1 MKGILF
7 LTWRYLKPKKNVSSI
22 VTWLSCLGPM
32 LGVGVLL
39 VVMSV
44 MNGFPKEI
52 QKKIME
58 VESHISISRYDESF
72 FPDFLPISDHIEKK
86 YGYQCSPYTTLP
98 IFIQLG
104 DSIKSYI
111 AKGILPEYEQTSSN
125 LNQYMYG
132 DFPAD
137 QHYSL
142 APREVLISRRIA
154 LVLGL
159 NVGDKIT
166 VHSPQKYAKLLLQ
179 QKEGV
184 VNDVN
189 LNMALELTVSAI
201 YATGYNDID
210 KNVIFM
216 NLDDTNELLEQDWG
230 ASMGVDLNI
239 PEPDKAEEVANTLAK
254 DPFFYDKKAQFLPW
268 QYKKKQF
275 FDIVKKEKT
284 MMTLVLFF
292 IVGGA
297 AVGVAACL
305 FSLVLQK
312 TREIGVLKAIGVN
325 PLQIMSIFLIQGI
338 VLGTLGST
346 LGLIGGLVTLH
357 NRQKVVEIL
366 GNWNADFYMLERV
379 PMLILPADVSL
390 IFWGS
395 IAICALAAFFPAIVA
410 VSINPVQALHS
421 NE

>member
-1 MKGILF
+1 M
-7 LTWRYLKPKKNVSSI
+7 Y
-22 VTWLSCLGPM
+22 
-32 LGVGVLL
+32 
-39 VVMSV
+39 
-44 MNGFPKEI
+44 
-52 QKKIME
+52 
-58 VESHISISRYDESF
+58 
-72 FPDFLPISDHIEKK
+72 SD
-86 YGYQCSPYTTLP
+86 
-98 IFIQLG
+98 
-104 DSIKSYI
+104 KSYI
-111 AKGILPEYEQTSSN
+111 AKGILPEYEQASSN

-239 PEPDKAEEVANTLAK
+239 PEPDKAEEVANILAK